1 MSTEKLVAAIVDGD
15 AQQIQQSFNQVMADK
30 ALEYIDA
37 ARQVVAQNMFN
48 VEEEVD
54 YLDEARADS
63 SEKEYRDW
71 SAEDHER
78 ESRPGGM
85 YASDRKWHLAQA
97 KKKRKAKNAVKE
109 EVDYLDEGKMRA
121 AKSIPHNE
129 IHVKDISGL
138 GRGTALKVHA
148 VGARW
153 KKHIKPGA
161 ILDDDWYGDLE
172 SDGAKIK
179 EINEEVDYL
188 DESCAAHELH
198 VQPVKT
204 ESGTKYKVL
213 AVGKNFA
220 DGIKTGEHLSDTEL
234 DDASE
239 IGAKIVRRKG

>member
-109 EVDYLDEGKMRA
+109 EVDYLDEAKQTPIRYKEVRNKKGKLEFQVLNPEDLHHDLGTPDQYEEPVSSDM
-121 AKSIPHNE
+121 I
-129 IHVKDISGL
+129 DLISDHHP
-138 GRGTALKVHA
+138 LK
-148 VGARW
+148 
-153 KKHIKPGA
+153 
-161 ILDDDWYGDLE
+161 LE
-172 SDGAKIK
+172 K
-179 EINEEVDYL
+179 
-188 DESCAAHELH
+188 
-198 VQPVKT
+198 
-204 ESGTKYKVL
+204 
-213 AVGKNFA
+213 
-220 DGIKTGEHLSDTEL
+220 
-234 DDASE
+234 
-239 IGAKIVRRKG
+239 

>member
-109 EVDYLDEGKMRA
+109 EVDYLDE
-121 AKSIPHNE
+121 
-129 IHVKDISGL
+129 
-138 GRGTALKVHA
+138 
-148 VGARW
+148 
-153 KKHIKPGA
+153 
-161 ILDDDWYGDLE
+161 
-172 SDGAKIK
+172 
-179 EINEEVDYL
+179 
-188 DESCAAHELH
+188 SCAAHELH

-204 ESGTKYKVL
+204 DSGTKYKVL